1 MTDTVCRAVNST
13 SALHG
18 NALFPVSKPTATPTV
33 CFTARSMI
41 PPFEAEQA
49 YFPFLQPAD
58 RADRVTE
65 SLQWTREATPRADL
79 PGIDPGSI
87 DIDVDAGVLTLTAH
101 RSQADD
107 GVQWLTSERFSGR
120 YRRQVSLGENI
131 DVARISASYDNGV
144 LSVILPVTERAKPR
158 RIEITRSGSPVACGD
173 RTPIEG

>member
-1 MTDTVCRAVNST
+1 
-13 SALHG
+13 
-18 NALFPVSKPTATPTV
+18 
-33 CFTARSMI
+33 MI

-65 SLQWTREATPRADL
+65 SLQWTRKATPRADL

-107 GVQWLTSERFSGR
+107 GVRWLTSERFSGR
-120 YRRQVSLGENI
+120 YRRLVSLGENI

-173 RTPIEG
+173 RTPIEA